1 MTSDELSGSNLIDS
15 MRNADKTMLV
25 ARLDS
30 VHFKVGHILYHPG
43 DDVQYAYFPRF
54 NALSSYHVI
63 MADGSS
69 IETAITGRE
78 GAVGGIVSHGRLP
91 AYARSCVMHG
101 GEFYRIRCSDLEK
114 LKEESG
120 ALRRLFNRYADCMVA
135 QIFQSVACN
144 AVHTVEQ
151 RAAKWLL
158 AAMDRTGDR
167 SIAMTQDQLG
177 SLLGVGRTYASRVA
191 GRLAKVGAIMTRRGR
206 IVVMDRPLLEQT
218 GCDCNSLVAQH
229 FEAVLRGVYPC
240 DSELNASQH

>member
-1 MTSDELSGSNLIDS
+1 MTSDELSGSNLIDA
-15 MRNADKTMLV
+15 MRAADKAML
-25 ARLDS
+25 ASRLDS
-30 VHFKVGHILYHPG
+30 VSFNVGHIVYHPG

-54 NALSSYHVI
+54 NALTSYHIV
-63 MADGSS
+63 MPDGSS

-78 GAVGGIVSHGRLP
+78 GAVGGVVSHGQLP

-101 GEFYRIRCSDLEK
+101 GEFYRIRCSELEK
-114 LKEESG
+114 LKEESS
-120 ALRRLFNRYADCMVA
+120 ALRQLFNRYADCLVA

-177 SLLGVGRTYASRVA
+177 SLLGVGRTYASRVV
-191 GRLAKVGAIMTRRGR
+191 GRLVKAGAILSRRGR
-206 IVVMDRPLLEQT
+206 IIIIERELLEQT
-218 GCDCNSLVAQH
+218 SCDCNSLVAHH
-229 FEAVLRGVYPC
+229 FETVLRGVYPN
-240 DSELNASQH
+240 DAEVSTAQH